1 MRNVRTKH
9 IILSSLGL
17 LLLSSA
23 SEGFAG
29 IASYAIGQ
37 AIGQSNTRFEAEQK
51 DRESGI
57 VKCVP
62 QPPVEKQLWTCID
75 AYGNEFKDLI
85 ITQKV
90 SHDTKR

>member
-29 IASYAIGQ
+29 IASY